1 MRNIALA
8 LPVFL
13 ASFISLSAQSEA
25 DYELSLKEAE
35 NLAARNAYTVQNKA
49 LEIAEARQT
58 IRETA
63 AMGLPQIS
71 SGFGYTYNA
80 QIPEQPIPAF
90 FFDPNAKEGEF
101 ITVAFSQAH
110 TNQANITLNQLIFDA
125 SYFIALRATRVLKE
139 TKALEKE
146 DAELTARANAAQ
158 SYYAVLVAEESY
170 RVARKNY
177 ASAQRNFEE
186 TRKLYEN
193 GFAEKQDADQLQLM
207 TNNLRNSMN
216 NAQRQ
221 IELARNMLKF
231 SLGLPLSATLSLTD
245 NIEELVIS
253 SQVAEMLSQSEFN
266 HSDHITYRSLLS
278 QERGARLQLSNQKA
292 AYFPKLSGFVQHTQ
306 SNFANS
312 FNEAFTFQTYWIP
325 GTSLGLNLSWDLF
338 TGFRR
343 DALVEKAKIDLQKLE
358 VAKNSTANQL
368 QLEYQQAL
376 SNFRFAL
383 DNYMN
388 QKRNLELSESIS
400 KTTKTKYA
408 EGISSSLE
416 LTQAENQL
424 LQTQA
429 SYFNA
434 LLNMLNAKEN
444 LETALGKQQSQP

>member
-1 MRNIALA
+1 MKKFALA
-8 LPVFL
+8 LPLTLV
-13 ASFISLSAQSEA
+13 SFFGLQAQSEA
-25 DYELSLKEAE
+25 EYRLSLEDAE
-35 NLAARNAYTVQNKA
+35 KLAARNAYSVQNKT
-49 LEIAEARQT
+49 LEIAEAKQT

-71 SGFGYTYNA
+71 SGFNYTYNA
-80 QIPEQPIPAF
+80 QIPEQPVPAF
-90 FFDPNAKEGEF
+90 FFDPNAGEDEF

-125 SYFIALRATRVLKE
+125 TYFVALRATRVFKE

-158 SYYAVLVAEESY
+158 SYYSVLVAEESY
-170 RVARKNY
+170 RVARQNY

-186 TRKLYEN
+186 TRKLYQN

-207 TNNLRNSMN
+207 TNNLQNSMR

-221 IELARNMLKF
+221 IELARNMLNF
-231 SLGLPLSATLSLTD
+231 SLGLPLSTKIELTN
-245 NIEELVIS
+245 NIEELVIT
-253 SQVAEMLSQSEFN
+253 SQVAEMLAQTEFN
-266 HSDHITYRSLLS
+266 YSDHITYRSLLS
-278 QERGARLQLSNQKA
+278 QERGAQLQLANQRA
-292 AYFPKLSGFVQHTQ
+292 AYYPKLKGFVQHTQ
-306 SNFANS
+306 SNFAND
-312 FNEAFTFQTYWIP
+312 FDEAFSFQTYWIP

-343 DALVEKAKIDLQKLE
+343 DALVEKAKIDLEKLA
-358 VAKNSTANQL
+358 VAKSSTANQL
-368 QLEYQQAL
+368 QLEYEQAL
-376 SNFRFAL
+376 SNFRYAL
-383 DNYMN
+383 DNYLN
-388 QKRNLELSESIS
+388 QKSNLKLSESIS
-400 KTTKTKYA
+400 QTTQTKYA

-434 LLNMLNAKEN
+434 LLNLLNAKEN